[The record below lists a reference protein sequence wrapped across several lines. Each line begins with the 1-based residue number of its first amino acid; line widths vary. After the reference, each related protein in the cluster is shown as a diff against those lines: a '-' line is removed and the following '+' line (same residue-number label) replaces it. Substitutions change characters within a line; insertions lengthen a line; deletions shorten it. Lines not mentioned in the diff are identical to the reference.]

1 MTDQHRSHASAQ
13 SPSTPS
19 PDGASSRSN
28 SDGGD
33 TSLSDLYDELRVLL
47 PGTTTLTAFL
57 IILPFNSSFAEI
69 RDDQKAIYVVT
80 FLCSVLSLILFT
92 APAAHHR
99 LQRPL
104 WDREGF
110 KNTATRFV
118 IAGLVPLSVAITF
131 ATELVLA
138 ATLATRWLSI
148 AAATAVGLAILA
160 IWWIAPIITNHGKPR
175 RD

>member
-1 MTDQHRSHASAQ
+1 MFGKGEVVSHEPKTSDSAAGDHV
-13 SPSTPS
+13 PAGE
-19 PDGASSRSN
+19 DG
-28 SDGGD
+28 D
-33 TSLSDLYDELRVLL
+33 LSDLINEVRVLL

-57 IILPFNSSFAEI
+57 IILPFNADFVEV
-69 RDDQKAIYVVT
+69 RDSQKTVYIIT

-104 WDREGF
+104 RDREGF

-118 IAGLVPLSVAITF
+118 IAGLIPLSVTVTL

-138 ATLATRWLSI
+138 ATTSMPWLAWSV
-148 AAATAVGLAILA
+148 AGAVALAILV
-160 IWWIAPIITNHGKPR
+160 IWWVIPR
-175 RD
+175 WTRYEQPPD

>member
-1 MTDQHRSHASAQ
+1 MSYQSKASDAPAHNQ
-13 SPSTPS
+13 KPAGE
-19 PDGASSRSN
+19 DG
-28 SDGGD
+28 D
-33 TSLSDLYDELRVLL
+33 LSDLINEVRVLL

-57 IILPFNSSFAEI
+57 IILPFNADFVEV
-69 RDDQKAIYVVT
+69 RDTQKVVYIIT

-104 WDREGF
+104 RDREGF

-118 IAGLVPLSVAITF
+118 IAGLIPLSVTITL

-138 ATLATRWLSI
+138 ATTSTPWLSWSV
-148 AAATAVGLAILA
+148 AAVVALAILVV
-160 IWWIAPIITNHGKPR
+160 WWLFPKSTRYDKPAR
-175 RD
+175 